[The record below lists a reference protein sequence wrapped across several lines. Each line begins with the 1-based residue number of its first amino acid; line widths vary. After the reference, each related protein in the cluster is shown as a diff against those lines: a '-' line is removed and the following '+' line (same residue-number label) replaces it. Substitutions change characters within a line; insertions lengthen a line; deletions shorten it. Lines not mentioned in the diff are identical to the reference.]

1 MLRFGS
7 HLSVAGGLDRAV
19 ASAVELSLGS
29 LQVFTA
35 NQRQWSPKRPDTQA
49 IQAFRSANRR
59 AKFGPVVS
67 HASYLINLATSDQ
80 KNRTQSI
87 QALGSELDRCA
98 ALGIKLCV
106 VHPGA
111 HLGDGVEAGIR
122 RIAEALDEIYAARPI
137 CRVKTLLETT
147 AGQGTSIG
155 HRFEHLAEIIDRA
168 ACAKHLAVCVDT
180 CHIHAAG
187 YVITTRTGYEKTMA
201 DLFACVGK
209 SRIRC
214 LHLNDSKPPRGSR
227 VDRHE
232 HIGRGTI
239 KAAGFRNLVND
250 PRLAGLPGILETP
263 KGDDPRGSNWD
274 SINLRRLRGYVAR

>member
-35 NQRQWSPKRPDTQA
+35 NQRQWSPKTPDARA
-49 IQAFRSANRR
+49 IRAFRSAVRR
-59 AKFGPVVS
+59 AKIGPVVS
-67 HASYLINLATSDQ
+67 HASYLINLATGDRQ
-80 KNRTQSI
+80 NRTQSI
-87 QALGSELDRCA
+87 RALGAELDRCA

-122 RIAEALDEIYAARPI
+122 RIAEALDEIYAARPA
-137 CRVKTLLETT
+137 CKVKTLLETT

-168 ACAKHLAVCVDT
+168 DCARHLAVCVDT

-187 YVITTRTGYEKTMA
+187 YVITTRAGYDKTMTE
-201 DLFACVGK
+201 LIACVGR

-239 KAAGFRNLVND
+239 KAAGFRNVVND
-250 PRLAGLPGILETP
+250 TRLAGLPGILETP
-263 KGDDPRGSNWD
+263 KGDDPRGRSWD
-274 SINLRRLRGYVAR
+274 GINLRRLRGYVAR